1 MRIGHHSENW
11 SDRQAGGMVAVVLA
25 TVPSVRRRA
34 VIAVAIA
41 IAGLVALA
49 TPSAS
54 LAGRREARAASTVA
68 PDQLVATLTA
78 DHTIYN
84 RPAGQAVNRISRA
97 RPITG
102 EATTVPVLTT
112 RTGRHD
118 KWLLIR
124 FPSRP
129 NGQVGWIKA
138 VHTRL
143 WLIRLHLV
151 VSLGQRSVRVYY
163 DGSLVKTFIVI
174 VGAPSSPTP
183 LGQFF
188 VEENIAEPAGFP
200 GAPYALALSARSN
213 TFTEF
218 DGGPGQ
224 IAMHGIE
231 NLGGTMGT
239 AESHGCIRFTTAD
252 ITWLAQRVYP
262 GTPVTIT
269 S

>member
-1 MRIGHHSENW
+1 MDPKHRHRCGSLRIGL
-11 SDRQAGGMVAVVLA
+11 GMVAA
-25 TVPSVRRRA
+25 DA
-34 VIAVAIA
+34 AAI
-41 IAGLVALA
+41 
-49 TPSAS
+49 P
-54 LAGRREARAASTVA
+54 RARAARRAALVLAAALAALAGTAVPTASASSAHAARSGVS
-68 PDQLVATLTA
+68 PQQLVATLKT

-84 RPAGQAVNRISRA
+84 RPNGARVSSISSR

-102 EATTVPVLTT
+102 EATTLPILAT
-112 RTGRHD
+112 RTGRRG

-124 FPSRP
+124 YPSRP
-129 NGQVGWIKA
+129 NGAVGWIRA
-138 VHTRL
+138 LDTRL
-143 WLIRLHLV
+143 WFIHLHVV
-151 VSLGQRSVRVYY
+151 VSLGQRRARVYY
-163 DGSLVKTFIVI
+163 YGSLIKTFIVI

-183 LGQFF
+183 EREVLRR
-188 VEENIAEPAGFP
+188 ENIAEPSGFP

-252 ITWLAQRVYP
+252 ITWLAQRVDP

-269 S
+269 A